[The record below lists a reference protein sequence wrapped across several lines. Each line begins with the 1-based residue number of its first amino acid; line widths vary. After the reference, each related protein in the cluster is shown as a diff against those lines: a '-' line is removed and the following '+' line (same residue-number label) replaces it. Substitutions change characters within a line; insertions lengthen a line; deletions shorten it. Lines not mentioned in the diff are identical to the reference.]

1 MDLMDLSEKVALI
14 TGGAVRL
21 GRAMALGLADQ
32 GCNVIIHY
40 HRSASEAYQTVS
52 EIEQR
57 GVKGWAVPADF
68 NTDAELL
75 NLIPTALQHTGR
87 LDILINSAS
96 IFPREDFFTTTP
108 ASWDQN
114 MQINLKAPF
123 LLSQAFANALPEN
136 RPGLIINLL
145 DAIAMRPKN
154 HHFAYTISKVG
165 LEGLTKAMAY
175 ALAGKNI
182 RVNGMA
188 LGTILSIDQYDQ
200 DIFDRLAGKI
210 PLRRTG
216 SPDEVVKTLIYLVQ
230 AADYV
235 TGEIIRLDGGKHL
248 V

>member
-1 MDLMDLSEKVALI
+1 MELTEKVALI
-14 TGGAVRL
+14 TGGAMRL
-21 GRAMALGLADQ
+21 GRAMALGLADH

-40 HRSASEAYQTVS
+40 HRSADEAHQTVG
-52 EIEQR
+52 EIEQL

-68 NTDAELL
+68 NSDADLL
-75 NLIPTALQHTGR
+75 NLIPTALQQAGR
-87 LDILINSAS
+87 LDILVNSAS

-108 ASWDQN
+108 SSWDQN
-114 MQINLKAPF
+114 MQVNLKAPF

-136 RPGLIINLL
+136 RPGIIINLL

-175 ALAGKNI
+175 ALADKNI

-188 LGTILSIDQYDQ
+188 LGTILPIDQHDQ
-200 DIFDRLAGKI
+200 GVFDRLARKI
-210 PLRRTG
+210 PLQRTG
-216 SPDEVVKTLIYLVQ
+216 SPEEVVKTLLYLVQ